1 MVLGA
6 DPEKAHTCGVVYIY
20 GLVTVHTCHPS
31 LRVTA
36 QWEFGT
42 VEKKIQCRLGFQHRL
57 FICARH
63 SVTDSHA
70 DQLVVLTSGNDN
82 DLYV

>member
-1 MVLGA
+1 MKRLHMVLGA

-42 VEKKIQCRLGFQHRL
+42 VEKNPMQAGLPAPAFHLR
-57 FICARH
+57 
-63 SVTDSHA
+63 SS
-70 DQLVVLTSGNDN
+70 
-82 DLYV
+82 